1 MNLIKRKYIMGFFT
15 ADLCDDFSDKTEVLG
30 PDYKSYGGNAK
41 FKGEVITVKL
51 DKNNKDLAAFLKN
64 NNGSGKVVIVDVNMR
79 YFAVVGDN
87 LMKFASDNK
96 YEGIIVNGYVRDT
109 VTTKEFDIGLIA
121 KGTCPRKYIPVQDG
135 LINVPITI
143 DNVEIHSGDYVYVD
157 PDGIVICKEKLV

>member
-1 MNLIKRKYIMGFFT
+1 MGFFT
-15 ADLCDDFSDKTEVLG
+15 ADLCDIFNDKTEVLG
-30 PDYKSYGGNAK
+30 PNYKSYGGNAK

-51 DKNNKDLAAFLKN
+51 DKNNKDLAVLLKD
-64 NNGSGKVVIVDVNMR
+64 NNGIGKVVIVDVNMR

-109 VTTKEFDIGLIA
+109 VTTKEFDVGLIA

-135 LINVPITI
+135 LINVPIII
-143 DNVEIHSGDYVYVD
+143 DDVEIHAGDYVYVD
-157 PDGIVICKEKLV
+157 PDGIVISKEKLV

>member
-1 MNLIKRKYIMGFFT
+1 MGFFT
-15 ADLCDDFSDKTEVLG
+15 ADLCDNFSDKTEILG
-30 PDYKSYGGNAK
+30 PDFKFFGGNRK

-64 NNGSGKVVIVDVNMR
+64 NNGLGKVVIVDVNME

-87 LMKFASDNK
+87 LMKFANDNK
-96 YEGIIVNGYVRDT
+96 FEGIIVNGYVRDT
-109 VTTKEFDIGLIA
+109 VTTKEFDIGLVA

-135 LINVPITI
+135 KINVPLVI
-143 DNVEIHSGDYVYVD
+143 DGIEINSGDYVYVD